1 MLFVSSL
8 FRDSL
13 ILSLS
18 YTLLFRH
25 DEIAFISCA
34 HLFHVDGGLKIF
46 IPSSKTNVYKNG
58 NTALLA
64 KSQVLALLERYLA
77 LARLSVGDHHFLFGP
92 IIRQGGR
99 DCIDNCK
106 LLYNSYQKI
115 LRSTL
120 MSYNLNP
127 DLYGFHS
134 CRKGGATTL
143 AKSATNYEL
152 LSAGRWK
159 SARSLSHY
167 VKISNKRKLQ
177 FSRALAG

>member
-106 LLYNSYQKI
+106 LSHTEKFYGPTISTPISMGFIVVAKAEPRLS
-115 LRSTL
+115 LRVQPIT
-120 MSYNLNP
+120 
-127 DLYGFHS
+127 S
-134 CRKGGATTL
+134 C
-143 AKSATNYEL
+143 
-152 LSAGRWK
+152 
-159 SARSLSHY
+159 
-167 VKISNKRKLQ
+167 
-177 FSRALAG
+177 